1 MPNLKKAV
9 HDFYNR
15 NLFERIIIYVLM
27 SELLVQIIF
36 EIGMGQWFFIQG
48 QNRQWA
54 FYLMLALD
62 YLVSV
67 KKVSNIRFTV
77 NVTSCMAFV
86 FFIMV
91 AHGIF
96 VGLVM
101 GNRPFTVINDTIPLL
116 MIGMNILRFQSEAE
130 YKPIDMRFLIITCA
144 TIVLTCGFLGY
155 TFRALMHRSTPY
167 IAGAEIYFPL
177 FFATLFTFKRF
188 PKWIIA
194 MTVCMVVITVDDI
207 NRTTMAFFAIVLM
220 VYLLVNTVKFPVR
233 GLVVS
238 IILVLG
244 LAVAVNLVSEES
256 KTYRRVVALTE
267 VDLSDSTGSIGE
279 RQEEWR
285 AINRKY
291 DRLGPT
297 VEFFGLGFGG
307 VYEVARTHAFLKDYG
322 HAHYSWAWFKLRF
335 GQVGYVYLLIFVL
348 ALAYNGFVWGLRFD
362 SVGFFMLCLCLVS
375 LLYCFTYLNAALLM
389 MGIQFAYHRADRL
402 FGSEKEEDDDDEIV
416 RYSQQHI
423 HQGA

>member
-1 MPNLKKAV
+1 MPLYFDPRDTADMPNLKKAV
-9 HDFYNR
+9 HDFYER

-36 EIGMGQWFFIQG
+36 EIGMGQWSFVQG

-67 KKVSNIRFTV
+67 KKVSNIRFTI

-91 AHGIF
+91 AHGVFIGF
-96 VGLVM
+96 VM
-101 GNRPFTVINDTIPLL
+101 GNKPFTIINDTIPLL

-130 YKPIDMRFLIITCA
+130 YKPIDMRFLITACA
-144 TIVLTCGFLGY
+144 AIVLTCGFLGY
-155 TFRALMHRSTPY
+155 TFKSLMHRSNPY
-167 IAGAEIYFPL
+167 VAGAEIYFPL

-220 VYLLVNTVKFPVR
+220 AYLLVNAVKFPVR

-238 IILVLG
+238 IILMLG
-244 LAVAVNLVSEES
+244 LAIAVNLVSEES
-256 KTYRRVVALTE
+256 KTYRRIVGLTE
-267 VDLSDSTGSIGE
+267 VDLSDSKGSIGE

-291 DRLGPT
+291 DKLGST

-307 VYEVARTHAFLKDYG
+307 VYEVARTH
-322 HAHYSWAWFKLRF
+322 
-335 GQVGYVYLLIFVL
+335 
-348 ALAYNGFVWGLRFD
+348 
-362 SVGFFMLCLCLVS
+362 
-375 LLYCFTYLNAALLM
+375 TYL
-389 MGIQFAYHRADRL
+389 RTCSL
-402 FGSEKEEDDDDEIV
+402 FLGLV
-416 RYSQQHI
+416 
-423 HQGA
+423 